1 MEKKHGTSPQPVSRV
16 WRVAARPSLMFFLV
30 SPSSPLS
37 APPRCRPQ
45 PLHRAVAPVRS
56 TAPPLWRFLRLP
68 QLHSAAVI
76 NGTTARHTTVPPPLS
91 LHASPHHPPPPLAPR
106 HGSTQGPGRTEKES
120 RGGGEAAK
128 RPAASGYGQTLRGG
142 PRLLLSLSPTTA
154 PPPLAIF
161 GESPFPFPSPPQGRP
176 RPASSSSRPPADPDD
191 LSFDRLILSPPAPV
205 HELVRLGDVSP

>member
-30 SPSSPLS
+30 SPSPPPS

-56 TAPPLWRFLRLP
+56 TAPPLWRLLRLP

-76 NGTTARHTTVPPPLS
+76 NGTAARHTTVLPPLS
-91 LHASPHHPPPPLAPR
+91 LRASPHHPPPPLAPR
-106 HGSTQGPGRTEKES
+106 HGSTQGSGRTEKES
-120 RGGGEAAK
+120 RGGWGGGSQ
-128 RPAASGYGQTLRGG
+128 AASGYGQTLRGG
-142 PRLLLSLSPTTA
+142 PRLLLSL
-154 PPPLAIF
+154 PPLHRLPLPF
-161 GESPFPFPSPPQGRP
+161 LVSPPFPSPDPPQGRP
-176 RPASSSSRPPADPDD
+176 LPASSSRPPADPDD